1 MAEKKYIELDA
12 FIKILKETKNDC
24 KHYADKVCCDFAI
37 RMANL
42 MPTADVQ
49 EVRHSKW
56 EYEDSDIGWTDYSC
70 NSCGNIITTVA
81 EPNELYEYC
90 PYCGAKMD
98 KE

>member
-1 MAEKKYIELDA
+1 MNKEYIERETALKIIDNYSKTVNEDGKA
-12 FIKILKETKNDC
+12 IVKAVRDIVDFICPK
-24 KHYADKVCCDFAI
+24 
-37 RMANL
+37 
-42 MPTADVQ
+42 ADVQ
-49 EVRHSKW
+49 VVRHSKW

>member
-1 MAEKKYIELDA
+1 MAKEYIELERLISDLKDLPEQEHIEYMGIYDC
-12 FIKILKETKNDC
+12 IKSQ
-24 KHYADKVCCDFAI
+24 
-37 RMANL
+37 
-42 MPTADVQ
+42 PTANVQ